1 MVAWGYTLWWLRLF
15 FFSFSYHFL
24 KKQSTEL
31 CVDAHHFVEWKSI
44 GENTIWQS
52 LMFLPWPLKDR
63 QFWTCP
69 YISLPL
75 HSIMRYSC
83 TCTST
88 NQINNSPPPNVFPSL
103 RYTKLILHSPVL
115 WSGGLITVN
124 PRVLT
129 WIVAAAVLMLV
140 LPCLWPGYPAPLRST
155 ACLSLPLGGRVQA
168 MQHPG
173 TDCSSG

>member
-1 MVAWGYTLWWLRLF
+1 MPITVLNESKPERIQYDSLV
-15 FFSFSYHFL
+15 FFSAILHL
-24 KKQSTEL
+24 L
-31 CVDAHHFVEWKSI
+31 
-44 GENTIWQS
+44 
-52 LMFLPWPLKDR
+52 FLPWPLKDR
-63 QFWTCP
+63 QFLTCL

-88 NQINNSPPPNVFPSL
+88 NQTCRILMLLNNSSPPNVFPTL
-103 RYTKLILHSPVL
+103 RYTKLILHSLVL

-124 PRVLT
+124 PRALT

-155 ACLSLPLGGRVQA
+155 ACLSLPPGGRVQA

-173 TDCSSG
+173 TDCSSC